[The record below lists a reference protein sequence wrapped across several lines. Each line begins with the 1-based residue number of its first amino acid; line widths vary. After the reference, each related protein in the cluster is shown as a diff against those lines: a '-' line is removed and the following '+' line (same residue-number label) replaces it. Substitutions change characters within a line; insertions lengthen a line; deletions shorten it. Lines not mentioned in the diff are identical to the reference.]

1 MNPSVSPPLPPIDRY
16 RSYLHVLAR
25 AQLHPQLK
33 ERLDASDIVQQTL
46 LEAHRDREHFRG
58 ENSAQLAGWLR
69 RILGHNVKNALR
81 DMRRAKRDVARDRP
95 LEARPDAGAGHGAG
109 TGALGA
115 ALERSGLDVAAWL
128 AADQATPSEILVG
141 HERLLRLSDGLTAL
155 PDAQSQAIVLR
166 YWQSC
171 SLAEI
176 ADRMGRSPAAVA
188 SLLHRGLAQ
197 LRELLVSLEET

>member
-1 MNPSVSPPLPPIDRY
+1 MNPSVSQPLPPIDRY

-58 ENSAQLAGWLR
+58 ETSAQLAGWLR

-81 DMRRAKRDVARDRP
+81 DMRAAKRDVARERP
-95 LEARPDAGAGHGAG
+95 LDQ
-109 TGALGA
+109 

-128 AADQATPSEILVG
+128 AADQATPSEIIAG
-141 HERLLRLSDGLTAL
+141 HERLLRLSDGLSAL

-176 ADRMGRSPAAVA
+176 AERMGRSPAAA
-188 SLLHRGLAQ
+188 AGLLHRGLVQ
-197 LRELLVSLEET
+197 LRELLVSLEES

>member
-1 MNPSVSPPLPPIDRY
+1 MNPHVSPQLPPLDRY

-25 AQLHPQLK
+25 AQLHPRLK

-58 ENSAQLAGWLR
+58 SNSAQLAGWLR

-81 DMRRAKRDVARDRP
+81 DLRRAKRDVDREVP
-95 LEARPDAGAGHGAG
+95 LER
-109 TGALGA
+109 ALGP

-128 AADQATPSEILVG
+128 AADQASPSEILVG
-141 HERLLRLSDGLTAL
+141 HERLLRLSDGLSAL
-155 PDAQSQAIVLR
+155 PEAQAQAIVLR

-176 ADRMGRSPAAVA
+176 AERMDRSTAAA
-188 SLLHRGLAQ
+188 AGLLHRGLSQ
-197 LRELLVSLEET
+197 LRELLVSLEDS

>member
-1 MNPSVSPPLPPIDRY
+1 MNPSISPPLPPIDRY

-25 AQLHPQLK
+25 AQLHPRLK

-46 LEAHRDREHFRG
+46 LEAHRDREQFRG

-69 RILGHNVKNALR
+69 RILGHNVHNALR
-81 DMRRAKRDVARDRP
+81 DMRRAKRDVARERP
-95 LEARPDAGAGHGAG
+95 LEHPVGGAAGHNAG
-109 TGALGA
+109 WGP
-115 ALERSGLDVAAWL
+115 ALERSGLDVATWL

-155 PDAQSQAIVLR
+155 PEAQSQAIVLR

-176 ADRMGRSPAAVA
+176 ADRMGRTPAAVA
-188 SLLHRGLAQ
+188 SLLHRGLVQ
-197 LRELLVSLEET
+197 LRELLVSLEES